1 MCHVCEFSVVASEMA
16 KKVHIFKKFFAP
28 RGKGGGVSAKIIVR
42 RPLDFPLRVLGLHLI
57 MSSRL
62 ALMRAR
68 NLIFIIVFAAIKAAV
83 ITI

>member
-16 KKVHIFKKFFAP
+16 KKVHIFKKFFA
-28 RGKGGGVSAKIIVR
+28 IIVR

-83 ITI
+83 TVIDNPPPPY